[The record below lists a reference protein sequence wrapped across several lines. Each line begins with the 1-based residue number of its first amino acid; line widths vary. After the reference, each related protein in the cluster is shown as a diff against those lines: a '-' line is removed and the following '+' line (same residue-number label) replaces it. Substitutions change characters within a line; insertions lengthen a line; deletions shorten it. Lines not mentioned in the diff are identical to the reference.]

1 MTSLAR
7 NLILFRKIGEIE
19 MGIKSFFADLTGSIS
34 FLAHVFPSLPG
45 NDKAF
50 MFYPKIQ
57 RATRLVSDLA
67 ETWET
72 RLETLL
78 EEMEAAIHSFTSE
91 TPYGENDPYV
101 PVLEMVPIRGG
112 NCRLGYDPFTLES
125 PEAIVW
131 EVL

>member
-1 MTSLAR
+1 MTSLDR

-19 MGIKSFFADLTGSIS
+19 MEIKSFLADLTGSLS

-50 MFYPKIQ
+50 MFNPKIQ
-57 RATRLVSDLA
+57 RAIRLVSDLA
-67 ETWET
+67 ETCET

-78 EEMEAAIHSFTSE
+78 EKMEAAIHSFTSE
-91 TPYGENDPYV
+91 TPFRGNDPYV

-112 NCRLGYDPFTLES
+112 NFR
-125 PEAIVW
+125 
-131 EVL
+131 